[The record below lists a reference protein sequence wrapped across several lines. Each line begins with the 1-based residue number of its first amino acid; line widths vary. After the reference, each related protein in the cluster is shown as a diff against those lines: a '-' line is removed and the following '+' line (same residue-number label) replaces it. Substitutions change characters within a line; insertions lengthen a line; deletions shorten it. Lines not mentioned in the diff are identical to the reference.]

1 MTDALASFIASP
13 APWNIA
19 LSTGWPP
26 APSLGSAILEDQY
39 TSYAFGQQTPI
50 LPGTLY
56 EYWSKES
63 AIPAIQQMAYD
74 HLSIPVMSSEI
85 ERAFSGAKLNLPA
98 SRNQLRPDILEA
110 QECVRRWLNAGL

>member
-1 MTDALASFIASP
+1 LQQEGPDFLDSYLEDILP
-13 APWNIA
+13 
-19 LSTGWPP
+19 G
-26 APSLGSAILEDQY
+26 AILEDQY
-39 TSYAFGQQTPI
+39 TGYAFGQQTPI

-63 AIPAIQQMAYD
+63 AIPAMQQMAYD
-74 HLSIPVMSSEI
+74 HLSIPAMSSEI

-110 QECVRRWLNAGL
+110 QECVRRWLKAGL